1 MVSKEINKDPEVL
14 KIGKTS
20 IKRGKRV
27 NLSLEVAALYDHTP
41 LSIPIEVIRG
51 KEGGPTLF
59 ISAAVHG
66 DELNGVEIIRRILKR
81 KEINHIKG
89 TLILVPVVNIFGFNN
104 KSRYLPDRRDLN
116 RSFPGTS
123 TGSLASRMAKLFM
136 KEVISKCTHGIDLHT
151 GAIHRSN
158 LPQIRACLDDEK
170 TRDLAKS
177 FGVPVIIDS
186 KLRDGSLREAARTK
200 KVTTL
205 LFEGGEALRFNEDV
219 IKSGIKGCFAV
230 MEKIGMVKRPPS
242 KKPRPLRN
250 VFIANSSYWIRSPH
264 SGTVHFSKS
273 IGDNIKSGDLLA
285 TVSNTFGRESIDIYS
300 KEDGILVGISVL
312 PLVNQGDA
320 LFHLATFKNTTKV
333 KKALELYGEDE

>member
-1 MVSKEINKDPEVL
+1 MSKEINKDPEIL

-27 NLSLEVAALYDHTP
+27 NLSLEVASLYDHTP

-51 KEGGPTLF
+51 KVGGPTLF

-81 KEINHIKG
+81 KELTHIKG

-123 TGSLASRMAKLFM
+123 GGSLASRMAKLFM
-136 KEVISKCTHGIDLHT
+136 KEVIDKCTHGIDLHT
-151 GAIHRSN
+151 GAIHRTN
-158 LPQIRACLDDEK
+158 LPQIRACLEDEK
-170 TRDLAKS
+170 TRELAES

-205 LFEGGEALRFNEDV
+205 LFEGGEALRFNESV
-219 IKSGIKGCFAV
+219 IRSGIKGCFSV
-230 MEKIGMVKRPPS
+230 MEKIGMIKKPAS
-242 KKPRPLRN
+242 KKPKLQKN

-264 SGTVHFSKS
+264 SGTVHFNKM
-273 IGDNIKSGDLLA
+273 IGDRVKNGDLLA
-285 TVSNTFGRESIDIYS
+285 SVSNTFGRESIDIHA
-300 KEDGILVGISVL
+300 KEDGILVGLSVL

-320 LFHLATFKNTTKV
+320 LFHLATFKNSTKV